1 MKRSWIALGLLGL
14 LACLAACRPLLGD
27 PATPDAARLLFK
39 DDFSDPASG
48 WVASTDRGASGAYAD
63 GVYADGVYA
72 DGVYQLSVSQANLDL
87 WATPG
92 LELADVSLEVD
103 AIKTGGDRDNRFGLV
118 CRMVDPA
125 HYYVFLISSDGYYGI
140 GKIQANQAR
149 LLGSEAM
156 LPSEKIPR
164 GSAYL
169 HLRADCVQDRLALYV
184 NGEKISEVRDSEY
197 PRGDVGLT
205 AGAYTPA
212 GTQILF
218 DNFRVAKP

>member
-1 MKRSWIALGLLGL
+1 MKRSWIALRLVGL
-14 LACLAACRPLLGD
+14 LACLAACQPLLGK

-48 WVASTDRGASGAYAD
+48 WVASTDRGASG
-63 GVYADGVYA
+63 GYA
-72 DGVYQLSVSQANLDL
+72 DGVYQLSISQANLDL

-92 LELADVSLEVD
+92 LDLADVRLEVE
-103 AIKTGGDRDNRFGLV
+103 AIKIGGDRNNRFGLV

-149 LLGSEAM
+149 LLGSDSL
-156 LPSEKIPR
+156 LPSDKIPP

-169 HLRADCVQDRLALYV
+169 RLRAECVQDSLALYV
-184 NGEKISEVRDSEY
+184 NGEKIYQVRDSEY
-197 PRGDVGLT
+197 PHGDVGLT
-205 AGAYTPA
+205 AGAYTSA

-218 DNFRVAKP
+218 DNFSVAKP